1 MKKSI
6 KDTALELVGKGKSI
20 IPVGGD
26 KKPLLNWQEYQTRR
40 PTKDE
45 VLRWFDDAPGANIA
59 MPTGKLN
66 GVVVIDCD
74 SDDANRRFLEVC
86 PDASKT
92 LTAKTPRGFH
102 YYFQHEEG
110 VRNDAG
116 KKLGEGIDIRGDGGY
131 VLIPPSVLDS
141 GHGYSWNNLAT
152 SVQLPRPVADAI
164 IKVLDQPSES
174 GRDTTGVPD
183 GAIHK
188 GGRNQHLTKVAG
200 SQRRLG
206 LNFDEILDVLTKINE
221 TRCIPP
227 LRESELVTIARS
239 VTRYEPED
247 LPTSRPPLR
256 HHDLV
261 TIDLSTVK
269 PQPIKWLWKNRIPI
283 GARPTLIE
291 GDGGVAKSW
300 LTMDIAAHVSTGKP
314 FHDGWVPP
322 RGNVII
328 ISAEDDP
335 SMVLVPRLMGQG
347 ADLSKISTIAAARDD
362 NDERGFRLQDIDR
375 LTLLVEEKR
384 PKLIIIDPVIAY
396 LGNVNMNDNGGIR
409 GLLTPLQKMAAT
421 YDVAVILV
429 RHLNKS
435 TQQSSQYRGQG
446 GQDFYSACGSVFQ
459 VIPDANDRDLRH
471 LAQTKSNL
479 GKWAMT
485 VEFCLVDDVI
495 KYTGENADTA
505 EILHNRLAESK
516 KEKKESKT
524 ISGPGTM
531 ARTDMQFDEKPTS
544 LDDRLD
550 DVSKLKTLEA
560 VFPGARVL
568 S

>member
-1 MKKSI
+1 
-6 KDTALELVGKGKSI
+6 
-20 IPVGGD
+20 
-26 KKPLLNWQEYQTRR
+26 
-40 PTKDE
+40 
-45 VLRWFDDAPGANIA
+45 
-59 MPTGKLN
+59 
-66 GVVVIDCD
+66 
-74 SDDANRRFLEVC
+74 
-86 PDASKT
+86 
-92 LTAKTPRGFH
+92 
-102 YYFQHEEG
+102 
-110 VRNDAG
+110 
-116 KKLGEGIDIRGDGGY
+116 
-131 VLIPPSVLDS
+131 
-141 GHGYSWNNLAT
+141 
-152 SVQLPRPVADAI
+152 
-164 IKVLDQPSES
+164 
-174 GRDTTGVPD
+174 
-183 GAIHK
+183 
-188 GGRNQHLTKVAG
+188 
-200 SQRRLG
+200 
-206 LNFDEILDVLTKINE
+206 
-221 TRCIPP
+221 
-227 LRESELVTIARS
+227 
-239 VTRYEPED
+239 
-247 LPTSRPPLR
+247 
-256 HHDLV
+256 
-261 TIDLSTVK
+261 
-269 PQPIKWLWKNRIPI
+269 
-283 GARPTLIE
+283 
-291 GDGGVAKSW
+291 
-300 LTMDIAAHVSTGKP
+300 MDIAAHVSKGIP

-471 LAQTKSNL
+471 FAQTKSNL

-516 KEKKESKT
+516 KKTSESKEPT
-524 ISGPGTM
+524 TSMGPSLAGTKFGDKI
-531 ARTDMQFDEKPTS
+531 TE
-544 LDDRLD
+544 L
-550 DVSKLKTLEA
+550 
-560 VFPGARVL
+560 FPGARVL
-568 S
+568 P

>member
-1 MKKSI
+1 MTTLRLAAQQI
-6 KDTALELVGKGKSI
+6 LAKGKSI
-20 IPVGGD
+20 IPVGRD
-26 KKPLLNWQEYQTRR
+26 KRPLLNWQEFQTRK
-40 PTKDE
+40 PTKME
-45 VLRWFDDAPGANIA
+45 VEGWFDQWPGANIA
-59 MPTGKLN
+59 MPTGALN

-92 LTAKTPRGFH
+92 LSAKTPRGFH

-131 VLIPPSVLDS
+131 VLVPPSVLDS
-141 GHGYSWNNLAT
+141 GHGYHWNYLAT
-152 SVQLPRPVADAI
+152 PVQLPRKVADAI
-164 IKVLDQPSES
+164 IKVLDQPPEP
-174 GRDTTGVPD
+174 GLDTARASD
-183 GAIHK
+183 GIIPK
-188 GGRNQHLTKVAG
+188 GGRNQHLTKIAG

-206 LNFDEILDVLTKINE
+206 LTFEEILDVLTKINE
-221 TRCIPP
+221 TRCSPP
-227 LRESELVTIARS
+227 LPESELVTIARS
-239 VTRYEPED
+239 NARYTPEV

-269 PQPIKWLWKNRIPI
+269 PQPVKWLWKNRIPI
-283 GARPTLIE
+283 GARPTLVE

-300 LTMDIAAHVSTGKP
+300 LTMDIAARVSTGKP
-314 FHDGWVPP
+314 FHDGWRPP
-322 RGNVII
+322 VGNVII
-328 ISAEDDP
+328 VSAEDDP
-335 SMVLVPRLMGQG
+335 SMVLVPRLIGQG
-347 ADLSKISTIAAARDD
+347 ADLSKISTVSAARDGD
-362 NDERGFRLQDIDR
+362 DERGFSLQDIDR

-396 LGNVNMNDNGGIR
+396 LGSVNMNDNGGIR
-409 GLLTPLQKMAAT
+409 GLLTPLQAMAAK

-459 VIPDANDRDLRH
+459 VIPDATNRDLRH

-479 GKWAMT
+479 GRWAMT

-495 KYTGENADTA
+495 TYTGENADTA

-516 KEKKESKT
+516 TKKSPESREPT
-524 ISGPGTM
+524 TAMGPSLAGTKFGDKI
-531 ARTDMQFDEKPTS
+531 TE
-544 LDDRLD
+544 L
-550 DVSKLKTLEA
+550 
-560 VFPGARVL
+560 FPGARVI

>member
-1 MKKSI
+1 MATLRLAAQQI
-6 KDTALELVGKGKSI
+6 LDKGKSI
-20 IPVGGD
+20 IPVGRD
-26 KKPLLNWQEYQTRR
+26 KRPLLNWQEFQTRK
-40 PTKDE
+40 PTKME
-45 VLRWFDDAPGANIA
+45 VEGWFDRWPEANIA
-59 MPTGKLN
+59 MPTGALN

-86 PDASKT
+86 PAATKT

-116 KKLGEGIDIRGDGGY
+116 RKLGEGIDIRGDGGY
-131 VLIPPSVLDS
+131 VLVPPSVLDS
-141 GHGYSWNNLAT
+141 GHGYHWNYLAT
-152 SVQLPRPVADAI
+152 PVQLPRKVADAI
-164 IKVLDQPSES
+164 VKVLDQPPGLRS
-174 GRDTTGVPD
+174 DTTGVPD

-206 LNFDEILDVLTKINE
+206 LGFDAILACLREVNE
-221 TRCIPP
+221 KQCIPP
-227 LRESELVTIARS
+227 LPESELVTIAGS
-239 VTRYEPED
+239 VGRYTPEVF
-247 LPTSRPPLR
+247 PTSRPPLR

-269 PQPIKWLWKNRIPI
+269 PQPVKWLWKNRIPI

-314 FHDGWVPP
+314 FHDGWRPP
-322 RGNVII
+322 VGNVII
-328 ISAEDDP
+328 VSAEDDP
-335 SMVLVPRLMGQG
+335 SMVLVPRLIGQG
-347 ADLSKISTIAAARDD
+347 ADLSKISTVSAARDGD
-362 NDERGFRLQDIDR
+362 DERGFSLQDIDR

-384 PKLIIIDPVIAY
+384 PKLLIIDPVIAY

-409 GLLTPLQKMAAT
+409 ALLTPVQAMAAK

-435 TQQSSQYRGQG
+435 TQQSAQYRGQG

-459 VIPDANDRDLRH
+459 VIPDATNRDLRH

-479 GKWAMT
+479 GRWAMT

-495 KYTGENADTA
+495 TYTGENADTA

-516 KEKKESKT
+516 TKKSMEPTTSM
-524 ISGPGTM
+524 GPSLAGTKFGDKI
-531 ARTDMQFDEKPTS
+531 TE
-544 LDDRLD
+544 L
-550 DVSKLKTLEA
+550 
-560 VFPGARVL
+560 FPGARVL

>member
-1 MKKSI
+1 MATLRLAAQQI
-6 KDTALELVGKGKSI
+6 LDKGKSI
-20 IPVGGD
+20 IPVGRD
-26 KKPLLNWQEYQTRR
+26 KRPLLNWQEFQTRK
-40 PTKDE
+40 PTKME
-45 VLRWFDDAPGANIA
+45 VEGWFDRWPEANIA
-59 MPTGKLN
+59 MPTGALN

-86 PDASKT
+86 PAATKT

-116 KKLGEGIDIRGDGGY
+116 RKLGEGIDIRGDGGY
-131 VLIPPSVLDS
+131 VLVPPSVLDS
-141 GHGYSWNNLAT
+141 GHGYHWNHLAT
-152 SVQLPRPVADAI
+152 PVQLPRKVADAI
-164 IKVLDQPSES
+164 VKVLDQPPGLRS
-174 GRDTTGVPD
+174 DTTGVPD

-206 LNFDEILDVLTKINE
+206 LGFDAILACLREVNE
-221 TRCIPP
+221 KQCIPHLP
-227 LRESELVTIARS
+227 ESELVTIAGS
-239 VTRYEPED
+239 VGRYTPEVF
-247 LPTSRPPLR
+247 PTSRPPLR

-269 PQPIKWLWKNRIPI
+269 PQPVKWLWKNRIPI

-314 FHDGWVPP
+314 FHDGWRPP
-322 RGNVII
+322 VGNVII
-328 ISAEDDP
+328 VSAEDDP
-335 SMVLVPRLMGQG
+335 SMVLVPRLIGQG
-347 ADLSKISTIAAARDD
+347 ADLSKISTVSAARDGD
-362 NDERGFRLQDIDR
+362 DERGFSLQDIDR

-384 PKLIIIDPVIAY
+384 PKLLIIDPVIAY

-409 GLLTPLQKMAAT
+409 ALLTPVQAMAAK

-435 TQQSSQYRGQG
+435 TQQSAQYRGQG

-459 VIPDANDRDLRH
+459 VIPDATNRDLRH

-479 GKWAMT
+479 GRWAMT

-495 KYTGENADTA
+495 TYTGENADTA

-516 KEKKESKT
+516 TKKSMEPTTSM
-524 ISGPGTM
+524 GPSLAGTKFGDKI
-531 ARTDMQFDEKPTS
+531 TE
-544 LDDRLD
+544 L
-550 DVSKLKTLEA
+550 
-560 VFPGARVL
+560 FPGARVL